1 MVEVRLEFLAVF
13 FILTAALSFLFTLA
27 SLRLAY
33 RFGIFDRVEE
43 RKIHSRKVPR
53 IGGVAI
59 FLSLFSGIL
68 IGEVFFHKIVF
79 SRPHNLTVF
88 AVYLFSIMA
97 IFSLGLVDDLKGLN
111 AYQKF
116 PVEFAVALLLYFF
129 GFRIERLSLP
139 WGGAVKLGILA
150 PLITLLWIVGV
161 MNAINII
168 DGLDGLAAGIALFA
182 SISLLILF
190 IIQGRFSFAAVVAGL
205 IGAILGFLP
214 YNLNPAKIFMGDSGS
229 LTIGLILSTL
239 TLKSS
244 QKANLS
250 VSLSVAVIILFIPIF
265 DTLMAIWRRARNGEP
280 LFNADNDH
288 IHHRLLRRLKSHRHA
303 SFTLVGISA
312 VFSAIGVAL
321 NFVDGLLRFLVVL
334 VSFALGILFFSLMGY
349 FREIP
354 LSWVIPLRR
363 ER

>member
-1 MVEVRLEFLAVF
+1 MGELRLELLFVF
-13 FILTAALSFLFTLA
+13 IFLTAALSFLFTSA
-27 SLRLAY
+27 TVKLAY
-33 RFGIFDRVEE
+33 RFKIFDKVEE
-43 RKIHSRKVPR
+43 RKVHNREVPR

-59 FLSLFSGIL
+59 FLSLFLGIL
-68 IGEVFFHKIVF
+68 MGEAFIQKMVF
-79 SRPHNLTVF
+79 SRPHNITTFV
-88 AVYLFSIMA
+88 VYTFSILV
-97 IFSLGLVDDLKGLN
+97 IFTLGLVDDLKGLN

-116 PVEFAVALLLYFF
+116 PVEFAVALLLYIF

-139 WGGAVKLGILA
+139 WGGAIKLGALA

-182 SISLLILF
+182 SISVLILF
-190 IIQGRFSFAAVVAGL
+190 ILQKQFSFAAVVAGL

-229 LTIGLILSTL
+229 LTIGLVLSTL

-265 DTLMAIWRRARNGEP
+265 DTLLAICRRARSGEP
-280 LFNADNDH
+280 LFSADKDH

-303 SFTLVGISA
+303 SLTLVGISA
-312 VFSAIGVAL
+312 VFSAIGTAL
-321 NFVDGLLRFLVVL
+321 NFVDGVLRFLVIAM
-334 VSFALGILFFSLMGY
+334 SFLMGILLFSFLGY
-349 FREIP
+349 FKGISPHRLIP
-354 LSWVIPLRR
+354 IKKGK
-363 ER
+363 